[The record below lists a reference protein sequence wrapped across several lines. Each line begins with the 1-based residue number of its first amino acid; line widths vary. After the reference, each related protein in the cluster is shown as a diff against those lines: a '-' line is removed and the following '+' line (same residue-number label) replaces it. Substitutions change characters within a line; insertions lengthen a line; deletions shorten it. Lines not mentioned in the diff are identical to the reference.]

1 MPCRRHNLICLG
13 LLLSAGPGPTNLPAC
28 NVPVFRY
35 ALERWTPDPYVLV
48 VFHGRDFLSDQ
59 QSALKL
65 IQTAG
70 ETGSANLL
78 LRQIEVSTQMPAPFR
93 ALWTAQENPALPWMV
108 VRYPAQ
114 TGIKPSVWAG
124 PLATEMVTNLIDSPA
139 RQEIARR
146 LIAGD
151 SAVWLLLA
159 SGNPARD
166 DALTNLLSI
175 ESKKLQQSLGL
186 PELGP
191 EDPPLATDLPLRIT
205 FSTLRISRQDP
216 AESMLVKQL
225 LSWHPSLDRETRPM
239 LFPVFGRARVLP
251 PAIGEGINAEVI
263 GTMARLLTGP
273 CSCQIKE
280 MNAGFDLLMSVDW
293 GKAFQGH
300 SVKASEGPPLVGL
313 SQFARAT
320 TNHLETPPSV
330 VLAPAF
336 VPVSEARARIPGDHL
351 LRNLAVV
358 IAIAALFLGVT
369 TVFLR
374 AKPARAAD

>member
-1 MPCRRHNLICLG
+1 
-13 LLLSAGPGPTNLPAC
+13 
-28 NVPVFRY
+28 
-35 ALERWTPDPYVLV
+35 LV
-48 VFHGRDFLSDQ
+48 VFRERDFLSDQ
-59 QSALKL
+59 QSALML
-65 IQTAG
+65 IQAAG
-70 ETGSANLL
+70 KTGSANLL
-78 LRQIEVSTQMPAPFR
+78 LRQIEASAQMPAPFR
-93 ALWTAQENPALPWMV
+93 ALWRAQENPTLPWMV

-114 TGIKPSVWAG
+114 TGIEPSVWAG
-124 PLATEMVTNLIDSPA
+124 QLASEMVTNLIDSPA

-159 SGNPARD
+159 SGSPARD
-166 DALTNLLSI
+166 DALANLLSI
-175 ESKKLQQSLGL
+175 ESKKLQQRLEL

-191 EDPPLATDLPLRIT
+191 EDPPIATDLPLRIT

-216 AESMLVKQL
+216 AERMLVEQL
-225 LSWHPSLDRETRPM
+225 LSWHPNLDRETRPM
-239 LFPVFGRARVLP
+239 LFPVFGRGRVLP

-263 GTMARLLTGP
+263 ETMGRLLTGP

-313 SQFARAT
+313 SQFARGA
-320 TNHLETPPSV
+320 TNHQETPSSV
-330 VLAPAF
+330 VLAPGIVA
-336 VPVSEARARIPGDHL
+336 VTTTPASLVGDHL
-351 LRNLAVV
+351 LRNFGVV
-358 IAIAALFLGVT
+358 IAIAALFLGAT